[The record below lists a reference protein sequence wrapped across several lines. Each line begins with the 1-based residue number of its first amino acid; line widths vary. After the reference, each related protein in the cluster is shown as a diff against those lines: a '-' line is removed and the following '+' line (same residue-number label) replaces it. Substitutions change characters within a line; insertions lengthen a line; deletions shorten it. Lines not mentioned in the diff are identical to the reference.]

1 VPHLVPHWLL
11 LALALA
17 AGVVLA
23 LLAGSAHLSGW
34 LIGAL
39 VVLSAFFVVVAL
51 PAALGARRIAV
62 RTGVASLMGSSGVAE
77 SDLAPSGKVRVEG
90 EVWSAECDE
99 EPIHRGDRVLVVGAT
114 GVTLRVTR
122 AL

>member
-1 VPHLVPHWLL
+1 
-11 LALALA
+11 LAL
-17 AGVVLA
+17 VLA
-23 LLAGSAHLSGW
+23 VAAMLGLLAGSAHLSGW

-62 RTGVASLMGSSGVAE
+62 RTGIASLVGNSGVAE
-77 SDLAPSGKVRVEG
+77 SDLAPSGKVRIEG

-99 EPIHRGDRVLVVGAT
+99 EPIHRGERVLVLGAT
-114 GVTLRVTR
+114 GVTLHVTR